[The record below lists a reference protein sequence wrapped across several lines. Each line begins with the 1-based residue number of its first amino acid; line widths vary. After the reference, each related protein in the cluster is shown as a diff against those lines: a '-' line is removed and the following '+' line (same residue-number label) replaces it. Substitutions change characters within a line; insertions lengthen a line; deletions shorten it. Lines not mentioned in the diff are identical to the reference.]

1 VATVHDRIDDRLR
14 RFIDQQHMFFVG
26 TAPHAGGHVNISPK
40 GYRDSF
46 AVIDDHTFAYLD
58 LFGSGAETIA
68 HVRENGRIT
77 ILFVSFTRNS
87 NLLRLYGTGRI
98 VRADS
103 AEWPVLSRHFDLR
116 HPGLRSIV
124 VVDVERIADSCGYSV
139 PYLEYTGERDVLD
152 DVHGRRAADEWAERI
167 ANVNDRSIDGLPALE
182 PDHPLPTSI
191 PR

>member
-1 VATVHDRIDDRLR
+1 MKLHERIDQRLR
-14 RFIDQQHMFFVG
+14 EFIEAQHMFFVG
-26 TAPHAGGHVNISPK
+26 TAPESGGHVNISPK

-46 AVIDDHTFAYLD
+46 AVIDERTFAYLD

-87 NLLRLYGTGRI
+87 NLVRLYGTGRV
-98 VRADS
+98 VRPDTEEFARL
-103 AEWPVLSRHFDLR
+103 APNFNLA
-116 HPGLRSIV
+116 HPGLRSII
-124 VVDVERIADSCGYSV
+124 VVDVERIADSCGYTV
-139 PYLEYTGERDVLD
+139 PYMQYVDERPVLD
-152 DVHGRRAADEWAERI
+152 DVHAKRTPDVWAKRVAE
-167 ANVNDRSIDGLPALE
+167 VNNASIDGLPALE

>member
-1 VATVHDRIDDRLR
+1 MATVHDRIDDRLR

-26 TAPHAGGHVNISPK
+26 TAPQAGGHVNISPK

-46 AVIDDHTFAYLD
+46 AVVDDHTFAYLD

-103 AEWPVLSRHFDLR
+103 AEWPALSRLFDLR

-152 DVHGRRAADEWAERI
+152 DVHGRRGPDEWAQRI
-167 ANVNDRSIDGLPALE
+167 ANVNDHSIDGLPALD